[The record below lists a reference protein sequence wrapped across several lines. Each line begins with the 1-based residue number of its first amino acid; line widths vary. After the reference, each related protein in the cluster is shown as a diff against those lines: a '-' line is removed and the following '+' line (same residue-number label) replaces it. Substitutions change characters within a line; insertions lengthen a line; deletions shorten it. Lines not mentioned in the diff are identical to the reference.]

1 MQLERFS
8 TNENVFSLRK
18 RRLSLFIQSQPI
30 KESFFCQHTT
40 ATISHRTQTNVPQP
54 FSNVACR
61 CELAAKQPIF
71 ETLQSCISRK
81 ITLSHRFKSSPA
93 IPGNF
98 AISGTAGYMM
108 NAGHFSESHVSS
120 GDLNRS
126 PESRGS
132 QTSGVLLVLFV
143 HAKSTQ
149 NVPFAGNFEVLQT
162 SKQRTAAAASRR
174 NN

>member
-1 MQLERFS
+1 MKLVYAEKKLFFIGWLCMSKKADLFRNQS
-8 TNENVFSLRK
+8 TAY
-18 RRLSLFIQSQPI
+18 LSKPFYCSQTPPI
-30 KESFFCQHTT
+30 SATDTT
-40 ATISHRTQTNVPQP
+40 NSH
-54 FSNVACR
+54 
-61 CELAAKQPIF
+61 
-71 ETLQSCISRK
+71 
-81 ITLSHRFKSSPA
+81 PA
-93 IPGNF
+93 ITYCPPKND
-98 AISGTAGYMM
+98 AVLLISALTPYAVKPEPRTDSKPFRRRFVRKTGFGSCRRKFLQKY
-108 NAGHFSESHVSS
+108 FRQSFES
-120 GDLNRS
+120 S